1 MFSKSW
7 KRSVKPSGLS
17 WMEDMTTSS
26 VSWHHVWDWRKQSW
40 RTPYWKEIRQLGF
53 ILSFFLWKPFHI
65 TANWSSLRKLLWQL
79 PHWTECIHF
88 DFLLRYLMTFF
99 YNESCVA
106 LFWQIDRMEQFFA
119 AEGLPHL
126 MFFYQEPEPVEAGN
140 GKVLG
145 KT

>member
-26 VSWHHVWDWRKQSW
+26 ASWHPVWDWRNQSW

-53 ILSFFLWKPFHI
+53 ILCFFFCESHFI
-65 TANWSSLRKLLWQL
+65 SLQTDLLWENYC
-79 PHWTECIHF
+79 HHFFTEPNLSNLILLW
-88 DFLLRYLMTFF
+88 DIRWRFLRWKLCHT
-99 YNESCVA
+99 
-106 LFWQIDRMEQFFA
+106 FWQIDRMEQFFA
-119 AEGLPHL
+119 ADGLPHL

-145 KT
+145 KR